1 MLAAWHV
8 DNMVTHRSLVT
19 TEARTIPRVTITLSD
34 RTHRALKEAAARQG
48 RSMGMLIEE
57 CLESTGILPLNAAQ
71 EIVGRARASAGLTD
85 RKAMAIAVRE
95 TRLHRRA
102 QDD

>member
-1 MLAAWHV
+1 
-8 DNMVTHRSLVT
+8 
-19 TEARTIPRVTITLSD
+19 
-34 RTHRALKEAAARQG
+34 
-48 RSMGMLIEE
+48 MGMLIEE
-57 CLESTGILPLNAAQ
+57 CLESTGILPSNAAQ
-71 EIVGRARASAGLTD
+71 EIVGRARATAGLTD